1 MCPEALQGSWRIP
14 YVAVPI
20 VRMTGRP
27 AIIKR
32 RQALAVA
39 KAALRATFSH
49 KGRREEL
56 PIEKPR
62 R

>member
-14 YVAVPI
+14 CVAVPI
-20 VRMTGRP
+20 VRMTGRL

-39 KAALRATFSH
+39 KAVA
-49 KGRREEL
+49 L
-56 PIEKPR
+56 PIEKTPEMTASPGLLR
-62 R
+62 L

>member
-1 MCPEALQGSWRIP
+1 MYPEALQGSWRIP

-39 KAALRATFSH
+39 KVVALSSPLPLWERVDAMRSIAA
-49 KGRREEL
+49 G
-56 PIEKPR
+56 
-62 R
+62 